1 MRDPA
6 NRKLNQEYL
15 WRHQREHFKSMTI
28 FSIFV
33 LHYMKVLGLTKYKQ
47 PFVKKR
53 KYALCNGS
61 LLVKMTTLDFLINDA
76 KIGSNFTLLA

>member
-1 MRDPA
+1 
-6 NRKLNQEYL
+6 
-15 WRHQREHFKSMTI
+15 
-28 FSIFV
+28 
-33 LHYMKVLGLTKYKQ
+33 MKVLGLTKYKQ